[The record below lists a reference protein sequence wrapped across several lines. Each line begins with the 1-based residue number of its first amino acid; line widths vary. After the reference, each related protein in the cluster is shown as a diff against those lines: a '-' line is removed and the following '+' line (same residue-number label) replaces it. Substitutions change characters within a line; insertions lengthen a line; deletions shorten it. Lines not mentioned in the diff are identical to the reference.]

1 MLVLHDTYYMF
12 HFHACTRV
20 YIREASD
27 NISLSSYLGS
37 HMFAL
42 IPHMYLRYF
51 NQ

>member
-27 NISLSSYLGS
+27 NISLSSYLD
-37 HMFAL
+37 MFAL
-42 IPHMYLRYF
+42 IPQMYLRYF